1 MSFSSNIFFPTHYPA
16 IQHYA
21 FWKTCPLH
29 VQNMLLHS
37 ASRSNSPFQISTYSF
52 KRRKGTETDIE
63 EKKRLDV
70 IKTMYVH
77 SVSLTVNVYVLY
89 PYCLI
94 IWG

>member
-52 KRRKGTETDIE
+52 KRRKGTETDI
-63 EKKRLDV
+63 KD
-70 IKTMYVH
+70 
-77 SVSLTVNVYVLY
+77 NV
-89 PYCLI
+89 
-94 IWG
+94 

>member
-21 FWKTCPLH
+21 FWKTCPLL

-52 KRRKGTETDIE
+52 KRRKGTETDI
-63 EKKRLDV
+63 KDNVCSRLLCF
-70 IKTMYVH
+70 MQ
-77 SVSLTVNVYVLY
+77 
-89 PYCLI
+89 
-94 IWG
+94 